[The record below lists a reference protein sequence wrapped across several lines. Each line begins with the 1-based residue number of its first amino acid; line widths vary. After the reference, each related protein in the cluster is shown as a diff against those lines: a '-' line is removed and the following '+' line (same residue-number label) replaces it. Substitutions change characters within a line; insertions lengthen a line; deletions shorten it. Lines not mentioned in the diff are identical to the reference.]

1 MPPAPPK
8 HGASDRVV
16 ETATPARVR
25 PLLGTSARL
34 LVSRFSYGVTP
45 ALARQV
51 VDRGGARAWFEWQ
64 LSPGRVRD
72 PDLVDLDQWW
82 PGLAHSGL
90 AAWKRHASE
99 VEPGWVLTANYQR
112 WLLQRRMRTR
122 RQLNEVMTEFWEH
135 HLHVPANGEPSFV
148 YRKDYGDTIRR
159 HALGTFEELLQA
171 TILHPAMLIFLNNA
185 VSTKRHPNE
194 NLGRELLELHTVGR
208 GHHSEDD
215 VKNCARVLTGW
226 RVDMWRTWEAW
237 YEGSDHW
244 TGPVTVLGFTDA
256 NADPDGRG
264 VSRRMLTYLAHHPA
278 TAQRIA
284 RKLAVKFV
292 RDDPPQA
299 LVDRL
304 AQVYLDNGTAVR
316 PVLRAL
322 VSSAEFQA
330 SAGLKVRTPPED
342 VVATYRALGITM
354 SKPTAED
361 SAANAVL
368 WQCGTI
374 GAYPLGWPRPDG
386 MPLANHAWATPARMM
401 SSMQVHFVLAGGW
414 WPDVD
419 AKYRRP
425 AAWAPDLPIRF
436 GVLVDHLSQVIL
448 HRAATPTL
456 LRACCE
462 ALGVRADEKITRE
475 HAVIKWEMAR
485 LLTTFLDS
493 PAHYTR

>member
-1 MPPAPPK
+1 MPLAPEHRRATAPA
-8 HGASDRVV
+8 
-16 ETATPARVR
+16 ETPTSARVR
-25 PLLGTSARL
+25 PLLSASARL

-51 VDRGGARAWFEWQ
+51 TARGGARKWFEWQ
-64 LSPGRVRD
+64 LSPGRIPD
-72 PDLVDLDQWW
+72 PDLVGLDQWW
-82 PGLAHSGL
+82 PGLAYSGL
-90 AAWKRHASE
+90 KTWQRHESE

-122 RQLNEVMTEFWEH
+122 RQLHEVMTEFWEH

-148 YRKDYGDTIRR
+148 YRKSYGDAIRAN
-159 HALGTFEELLQA
+159 ALGTFEGLLQA
-171 TILHPAMLIFLNNA
+171 TTLHPAMLIFLNNA

-208 GHHSEDD
+208 GNHTEDD
-215 VKNCARVLTGW
+215 VKNCARILTGW
-226 RVDMWRTWEAW
+226 RVDMWDTWRAW
-237 YEGSDHW
+237 YERDDHW
-244 TGPVTVLGFTDA
+244 TGAVTVLGFHDQ
-256 NADPDGRG
+256 NADADGRA
-264 VSRRMLTYLAHHPA
+264 VSREMLSYLALHPA

-304 AQVYLDNGTAVR
+304 AQVYLDHGSAIR

-330 SAGLKVRTPPED
+330 SDGLKVRTPVED

-354 SKPTAED
+354 SKPRSD
-361 SAANAVL
+361 SSAANAVL
-368 WQCGTI
+368 WQCGTL

-386 MPLANHAWATPARMM
+386 MPQVNQAWATPSRMM
-401 SSMQVHFVLAGGW
+401 ASMQVHFGLSGGW
-414 WPDVD
+414 WPNKDIT
-419 AKYRRP
+419 YRKP
-425 AAWAPDLPIRF
+425 TAWAPRLPIRF
-436 GVLVDHLSQVIL
+436 DQLVDHISQVTL
-448 HRAATPTL
+448 HRKATPTL
-456 LRACCE
+456 VRACCE
-462 ALGVRADEKITRE
+462 ALGVPANEKITRD
-475 HAVIKWEMAR
+475 HGVLKWEMAR
-485 LLTTFLDS
+485 LLSTFLDS